1 MNNHRDDGEDSI
13 QRFTCEVDDRDDM
26 ECELFDDGNG
36 AMELAIIFS
45 CRREIKGGITI
56 GRDQIQKLIDY
67 LERVKEVVRL

>member
-1 MNNHRDDGEDSI
+1 MDQELS
-13 QRFTCEVDDRDDM
+13 QCFPCEIDDRDDM

-56 GRDQIQKLIDY
+56 GRSQIQKLIDF
-67 LERVKEVVRL
+67 LEQIKQRVRE